1 MDLKKNT
8 QVPMIFK
15 KKPQSSF
22 VVFCFDIL
30 PRGGNVGLI
39 KVNGVSVLH
48 AQDSPFLLFCFTVLA
63 ES

>member
-1 MDLKKNT
+1 
-8 QVPMIFK
+8 MIFK

-22 VVFCFDIL
+22 VVVRFDIL
-30 PRGGNVGLI
+30 TREGNVGFI
-39 KVNGVSVLH
+39 KVNGVSVLC